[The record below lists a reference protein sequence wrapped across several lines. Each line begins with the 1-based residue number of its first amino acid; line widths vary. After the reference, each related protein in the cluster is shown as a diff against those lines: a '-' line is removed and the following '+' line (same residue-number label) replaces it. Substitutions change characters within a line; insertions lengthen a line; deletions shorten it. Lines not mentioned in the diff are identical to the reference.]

1 MIALV
6 LLILGIIGGLAS
18 RPTAASVTD
27 SEQVTVTDVVDGDT
41 LDIQY
46 SNGSTDT
53 VRTDSAKSQ
62 PLPPPPRRVHPC
74 NWASSDS
81 DGWVAS

>member
-18 RPTAASVTD
+18 RPTAASITD

-53 VRTDSAKSQ
+53 VRLLGVDTPESYGDNTTDSGS
-62 PLPPPPRRVHPC
+62 RVT
-74 NWASSDS
+74 SRIY
-81 DGWVAS
+81 